1 MQNRW
6 RADAIDTRIVFKAYA
21 VLACLTGIV
30 LAGWGQRWFGSDFPG
45 LPMGKAVLI
54 RVLGA
59 MLIAAGCFAAP
70 FAFVDDPQA
79 RRRGLL
85 WFAAGHAVVWGML
98 FLQLAIWGQVVA
110 NWIVNLPFAIGF
122 ALFYLAVTDRGHGN
136 EPQQLTSLFTGDGS
150 STKWLHSEYEQHIRE
165 AASQEERNRLARD
178 LHDSIKQQVFVIQ
191 TAAAT
196 AQTRFNEDPPG
207 ARLALEQ
214 VRSSAREAMTEMQ
227 AMLDQLRAAPLE
239 NNSLIEALKQQC
251 EALGFRTGAQVE
263 FKLGTLP
270 PSEAFEPGAQ
280 QAILRVA
287 QEALANIGRHARA
300 KNVTVELD
308 SWGGRVQLRIE
319 DDGSGFD
326 TNRPATGMGLANM
339 RARASEFNGEF
350 WLASLPGGGTTV
362 RLSIPHASVPPLY
375 DYRKQAVWGTV
386 GLIVFAILVPLWGR
400 SWGPSPM
407 LWLPILAITVA
418 RMWVAYFHSRKQ
430 ARAAR

>member
-21 VLACLTGIV
+21 ALSCLTGII
-30 LAGWGQRWFGSDFPG
+30 LAGWGQRWFGSDLPG
-45 LPMGKAVLI
+45 LPWGKAALI

-85 WFAAGHAVVWGML
+85 WFAAGHAVVWFML
-98 FLQLAIWGQVVA
+98 ALQQMAIWKQAVA
-110 NWIVNLPFAIGF
+110 DWIVNLPFAIGF

-136 EPQQLTSLFTGDGS
+136 EPQQLTSLFTRDPFS
-150 STKWLHSEYEQHIRE
+150 NKRLHSEYEQHIRE

-196 AQTRFNEDPPG
+196 AQTRFDEDPPG
-207 ARLALEQ
+207 AKLALEQ
-214 VRSSAREAMTEMQ
+214 VRGSAREAMAEMQ

-239 NNSLIEALKQQC
+239 NNGLIEALKQQC
-251 EALGFRTGAQVE
+251 EALGFRTGARVD
-263 FKLGTLP
+263 FKLGKLP
-270 PSEAFEPGAQ
+270 PSEAFAPGAQ

-300 KNVTVELD
+300 KNVSVELD

-339 RARASEFNGEF
+339 RARAAEFNGEF
-350 WLASLPGGGTTV
+350 WLASLPEAGTTV
-362 RLSIPHASVPPLY
+362 KLSIPHASVPPLY
-375 DYRKQAVWGTV
+375 DYRKQAMWSTV
-386 GLIVFAILVPLWGR
+386 GLIVFVLLWVK
-400 SWGPSPM
+400 SWGPPGAF
-407 LWLPILAITVA
+407 LLILAIGAA
-418 RMWVAYFHSRKQ
+418 RMWMGYFRSRKQ
-430 ARAAR
+430 AGAAQ